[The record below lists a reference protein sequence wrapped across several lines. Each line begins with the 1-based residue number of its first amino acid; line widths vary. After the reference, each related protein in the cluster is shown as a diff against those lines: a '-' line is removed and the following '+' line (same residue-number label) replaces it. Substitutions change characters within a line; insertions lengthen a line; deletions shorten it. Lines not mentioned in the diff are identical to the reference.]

1 MLALFHAKF
10 ACNSVIRYPVFMWE
24 SCKGCV
30 CESVKNSSVC
40 GFKSILVTGSRK
52 WLAIDDLPKCHTCE
66 ACRKLKGHDS

>member
-1 MLALFHAKF
+1 
-10 ACNSVIRYPVFMWE
+10 MWE